1 MNVSPL
7 ELKIELRCCLECFDV
22 NLIIIIVKITQ
33 GNSRRGRDFYYK
45 TKRKLSKLDCNFLS
59 AMSQP

>member
-22 NLIIIIVKITQ
+22 NLINYYCKTHVDGEIFIIKPKGNLASSIVI
-33 GNSRRGRDFYYK
+33 F
-45 TKRKLSKLDCNFLS
+45 
-59 AMSQP
+59 

>member
-22 NLIIIIVKITQ
+22 NLIIIIVKIT
-33 GNSRRGRDFYYK
+33 R
-45 TKRKLSKLDCNFLS
+45 
-59 AMSQP
+59 